1 MTTDSPRTQVISG
14 NNLYIEITPEP
25 DIVGDD
31 QAEGTAGAGKAIDMA
46 KQLGDVGD
54 KIGEV
59 CATLHTKALGA
70 IKGVKP
76 DEFEIEFGVT
86 LAGEI
91 GIPMVSKGSAECN
104 FVVTAKWKN
113 LGSTPANTDE

>member
-1 MTTDSPRTQVISG
+1 
-14 NNLYIEITPEP
+14 
-25 DIVGDD
+25 
-31 QAEGTAGAGKAIDMA
+31 
-46 KQLGDVGD
+46 
-54 KIGEV
+54 
-59 CATLHTKALGA
+59 
-70 IKGVKP
+70 
-76 DEFEIEFGVT
+76 VT